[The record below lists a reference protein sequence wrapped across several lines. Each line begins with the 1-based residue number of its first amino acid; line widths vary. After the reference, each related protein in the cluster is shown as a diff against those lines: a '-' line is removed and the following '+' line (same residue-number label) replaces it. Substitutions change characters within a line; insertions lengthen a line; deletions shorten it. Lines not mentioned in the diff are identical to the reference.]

1 MGFSQPAVSN
11 VEKME
16 ASLLHVASDGGG
28 KHGAPSP
35 TRTGDLRIRSPTL
48 YPSELWAPPL
58 ISSMFSP
65 LKVQLSL
72 EWLRFCPVDNS
83 IPLVPVRQ

>member
-11 VEKME
+11 VEEME
-16 ASLLHVASDGGG
+16 ESLLHVASDGGE

-48 YPSELWAPPL
+48 YPSELWAL
-58 ISSMFSP
+58 
-65 LKVQLSL
+65 LLGYL
-72 EWLRFCPVDNS
+72 CFCP
-83 IPLVPVRQ
+83 

>member
-1 MGFSQPAVSN
+1 MGFSQPAVSD

-16 ASLLHVASDGGG
+16 ESLLRVPSDGGE

-48 YPSELWAPPL
+48 YPTELWAL
-58 ISSMFSP
+58 H
-65 LKVQLSL
+65 LNHLG
-72 EWLRFCPVDNS
+72 FCS
-83 IPLVPVRQ
+83 

>member
-16 ASLLHVASDGGG
+16 ESLLRVASDGGE

-35 TRTGDLRIRSPTL
+35 TRTGDLRIRSQ
-48 YPSELWAPPL
+48 YP
-58 ISSMFSP
+58 
-65 LKVQLSL
+65 
-72 EWLRFCPVDNS
+72 
-83 IPLVPVRQ
+83 

>member
-16 ASLLHVASDGGG
+16 ESLLRIASDGGE

-48 YPSELWAPPL
+48 YPTELWAPL
-58 ISSMFSP
+58 TISDFGVWIS
-65 LKVQLSL
+65 
-72 EWLRFCPVDNS
+72 EC
-83 IPLVPVRQ
+83 